1 MNTDHFA
8 LSGFKVL
15 VIDDEPEARAL
26 TKLVL
31 TLYHADVI
39 AAANAIEGLEQV
51 QMHRPDVIV
60 SDIAMPQTDG
70 YQFMRELRNLPAHN
84 GGQTPAV
91 ALTAFSRE
99 EDRTRAFDAGFQGH
113 LSKPF
118 ELQALIDAIASVTR
132 QLFHK

>member
-1 MNTDHFA
+1 MNSNNFA
-8 LSGFKVL
+8 LSGVKVL

-39 AAANAIEGLEQV
+39 AAASAVEGLEQV

-70 YQFMRELRNLPAHN
+70 YQFIREVRSLPAQN

-91 ALTAFSRE
+91 ALTAFNRE
-99 EDRTRAFDAGFQGH
+99 EDRTKAFNAGFQGH

-118 ELQALIDAIASVTR
+118 ELQALIDTIASVTR
-132 QLFHK
+132 QIFHK

>member
-8 LSGFKVL
+8 LSGVKVL

-70 YQFMRELRNLPAHN
+70 YQFMRELRNLPAQN

-118 ELQALIDAIASVTR
+118 ELQALIVAIASVRR
-132 QLFHK
+132 QMFRK